1 MKFFSFRSVIPKQE
15 LAHRVT
21 SLGSGKLPFKW
32 LQAKAQEEPLS
43 YMRIV
48 KPQYLDARLEQGSDE
63 FYQACV
69 ANFHALMKAEAMLEL
84 PEGLCYYKQ
93 TKPDGEHYE
102 GWIVGV
108 TAEGYRS
115 GRIVRHENTIKAK
128 ENRLVR
134 YLQTLNSVAE
144 PVLLTQTLPTRV
156 VELGKSLLQSNPDL
170 DYEDAQGLRHQLY
183 ALPCEDD
190 RCREVLDHL
199 QGLQKIY
206 IADGHHRVAAC
217 STYLEGQTDTG
228 FMALLMDGQELAI
241 KSFHRIFSDSSW
253 NRSLDELSQA
263 LKQAGLIV
271 QACHENEDLLRH
283 GRCLVMH
290 KEGTICVDLHK
301 PSGVNAVENL
311 DVYQA
316 EKQILEPILGV
327 SDSSSDDRMSFL
339 RGDTDLGELRDQLAN
354 GNIQLALVLAP
365 CTLDEVKQVGD
376 QGLIMPP
383 KSTWIEPK
391 MQTGMITQLF

>member
-1 MKFFSFRSVIPKQE
+1 
-15 LAHRVT
+15 
-21 SLGSGKLPFKW
+21 
-32 LQAKAQEEPLS
+32 
-43 YMRIV
+43 
-48 KPQYLDARLEQGSDE
+48 
-63 FYQACV
+63 
-69 ANFHALMKAEAMLEL
+69 
-84 PEGLCYYKQ
+84 LCYYKQ

-128 ENRLVR
+128 ESRLVR
-134 YLQTLNSVAE
+134 YLKTLNSVAE
-144 PVLLTQTLPTRV
+144 PVLLTQTLPARV
-156 VELGKSLLQSNPDL
+156 VELGKSMLQSTPDL
-170 DYEDAQGLRHQLY
+170 DYEDAQGLRHQLF
-183 ALPCEDD
+183 ALPCEDA
-190 RCREVLDHL
+190 RCSEVLNLL
-199 QGLQKIY
+199 QDLQKIY

-228 FMALLMDGQELAI
+228 FMALLLDGQELAI

-253 NRSLDELSQA
+253 TMSLDELSQA
-263 LKQAGLIV
+263 LVQSGLTV
-271 QACHENEDLLRH
+271 QVCQDNDEELRH

-290 KEGTICVDLHK
+290 KDGTICVDLKK
-301 PSGVNAVENL
+301 PIGENAVENL

-316 EKQILEPILGV
+316 EQQILNSILGV
-327 SDSSSDDRMSFL
+327 SDSSSDERMSFL
-339 RGDTDLGELRDQLAN
+339 RGDTDLSEIRDQLSN
-354 GNIQLALVLAP
+354 GHIQLALVLAP

>member
-15 LAHRVT
+15 VAHRVT
-21 SLGSGKLPFKW
+21 SLGSGKLPLKW
-32 LQAKAQEEPLS
+32 LQNKAQEEPLS

-69 ANFHALMKAEAMLEL
+69 ANFQSLMQTDVMLEL

-93 TKPDGEHYE
+93 IKPDGEHYE

-108 TAEGYRS
+108 TADGYRN

-134 YLQTLNSVAE
+134 YLESLNSMAE
-144 PVLLTQTLPTRV
+144 PVLLTQTLPSRV
-156 VELGKSLLQSNPDL
+156 VELGKAMLQSIPDL

-183 ALPCEDD
+183 ALPCEDA
-190 RCREVLDHL
+190 RCSEVLNHL

-228 FMALLMDGQELAI
+228 FMALLLDGQELAI

-253 NRSLDELSQA
+253 TMRLDELTKA
-263 LKQAGLIV
+263 LELSGLKV
-271 QACHENEDLLRH
+271 QACQENDEELRH

-290 KEGTICVDLHK
+290 KEGTICVDLLK
-301 PSGVNAVENL
+301 PSGENAVENL

-316 EKQILEPILGV
+316 EKQILEPLLGV
-327 SDSSSDDRMSFL
+327 VDSSSDERMSFL
-339 RGDTDLGELRDQLAN
+339 RGDTQLEDLREQLN
-354 GNIQLALVLAP
+354 QESIQLALVLAP
-365 CTLDEVKQVGD
+365 CTLDEVKKVGD

>member
-1 MKFFSFRSVIPKQE
+1 
-15 LAHRVT
+15 
-21 SLGSGKLPFKW
+21 
-32 LQAKAQEEPLS
+32 
-43 YMRIV
+43 MRIV
-48 KPQYLDARLEQGSDE
+48 KPQYLDAHLEQGSDE
-63 FYQACV
+63 FYQACA
-69 ANFHALMKAEAMLEL
+69 ANFQSLMQADAMLEL

-93 TKPDGEHYE
+93 IKPDGEHYE

-108 TAEGYRS
+108 TAEGYRN

-134 YLQTLNSVAE
+134 YLQSLNSVAE
-144 PVLLTQTLPTRV
+144 PVLLTQSLPSRV
-156 VELGKSLLQSNPDL
+156 VELGKAMLQSSPDL
-170 DYEDAQGLRHQLY
+170 DYEDAQGLRHQLF
-183 ALPCEDD
+183 ALPCEDA
-190 RCREVLDHL
+190 RCSEVLNHL

-217 STYLEGQTDTG
+217 STYLEGQTETG
-228 FMALLMDGQELAI
+228 FMALLLDGQELAI

-253 NRSLDELSQA
+253 TMSLDELTKA
-263 LKQAGLIV
+263 LELSGLKV
-271 QACHENEDLLRH
+271 QACQENGQELRH

-290 KEGTICVDLHK
+290 KDGTICVDLLK
-301 PSGVNAVENL
+301 PSGENAVENL

-316 EKQILEPILGV
+316 EKQILEPLLGV
-327 SDSSSDDRMSFL
+327 VDSSSDERMSFL
-339 RGDTDLGELRDQLAN
+339 RGDTQLEDLREQLN
-354 GNIQLALVLAP
+354 QDSIQLALVLAP
-365 CTLDEVKQVGD
+365 CTLDEVKKVGD

>member
-15 LAHRVT
+15 VAHRVT
-21 SLGSGKLPFKW
+21 SLGSGKLPLKW

-48 KPQYLDARLEQGSDE
+48 KPQYLDEHLEQGSDQ

-69 ANFHALMKAEAMLEL
+69 ANFQALMQADAMLEL

-93 TKPDGEHYE
+93 IKPDGEHYE

-108 TAEGYRS
+108 TAEGYRN

-134 YLQTLNSVAE
+134 YLKTLNSVAE

-156 VELGKSLLQSNPDL
+156 VELGKAMLQSSPDL

-183 ALPCEDD
+183 ALSCEDE
-190 RCREVLDHL
+190 RCSEVLGLL

-228 FMALLMDGQELAI
+228 FMALLLDGQELAI

-253 NRSLDELSQA
+253 TMSIDELTKA
-263 LKQAGLIV
+263 LELSGLTV
-271 QACHENEDLLRH
+271 QVCQDNDEELRH

-290 KEGTICVDLHK
+290 KDGTICVDLHK
-301 PSGVNAVENL
+301 PSGENAVENL

-316 EKQILEPILGV
+316 EKQILAPILGV

-339 RGDTDLGELRDQLAN
+339 RGDTDLGELRDQLSN
-354 GNIQLALVLAP
+354 GHIQLALVLAP
-365 CTLDEVKQVGD
+365 CTLDEVKKVGD

-391 MQTGMITQLF
+391 LQTGMITQLF

>member
-1 MKFFSFRSVIPKQE
+1 VKFFSFRSVIPKQE
-15 LAHRVT
+15 VAHRVT
-21 SLGSGKLPFKW
+21 SLGSGKLPLKW
-32 LQAKAQEEPLS
+32 LQNKAQEEPLS

-48 KPQYLDARLEQGSDE
+48 KPQYLDSSLEQGSDE
-63 FYQACV
+63 FYQACA
-69 ANFHALMKAEAMLEL
+69 ANFNALMQAEAMIEL

-93 TKPDGEHYE
+93 IKPDGEHYE

-108 TAEGYRS
+108 TAEGYRN
-115 GRIVRHENTIKAK
+115 GRIVRHENTIKSK

-144 PVLLTQTLPTRV
+144 PVLLTQSLPARV
-156 VELGKSLLQSNPDL
+156 VELGKTMLHSSPDL

-183 ALPCEDD
+183 ALPCQDT
-190 RCREVLDHL
+190 RCGEVLELL

-217 STYLEGQTDTG
+217 STYLEGQSDTG
-228 FMALLMDGQELAI
+228 FMALLLDGQELAI
-241 KSFHRIFSDSSW
+241 KSFHRIFSDPNW
-253 NRSLDELSQA
+253 NMGLNDLTQA
-263 LKQAGLIV
+263 LVKAGLTV
-271 QACHENEDLLRH
+271 QPCGEEDDVLRH

-290 KEGTICVDLHK
+290 KEGNICVDLDK
-301 PSGVNAVENL
+301 PIGENAVENL

-327 SDSSSDDRMSFL
+327 VDSSSDERMSFL
-339 RGDTDLGELRDQLAN
+339 RGDTLIEDLREQLTN
-354 GNIQLALVLAP
+354 ESIQLALILAP
-365 CTLDEVKQVGD
+365 CTLDEVKKVGD